1 MTQRRPHTEAE
12 LVEFVRSIDAPA
24 PESLHRRVELLIARR
39 ARERDSAPRRATA
52 LVYRALGSTP
62 RLAVAGAGVAAALA
76 LALALSLGG
85 GGASGP
91 SLHEAAAVTRLPAT
105 AAPPRESHTRNAELL
120 ASVDSVPFPYWQER
134 LGWRATGARTD
145 RVGGRQIT
153 TVFYA
158 NHDGRHVGYA
168 IVAGVP
174 APRVS
179 GGRTAWRDGTLYRL
193 VRENG
198 ALVVTWLRA
207 GHMCVLSGGGGVDQA
222 TLLHLASWH
231 NSVSA

>member
-24 PESLHRRVELLIARR
+24 PESLHRRVESLIARR
-39 ARERDSAPRRATA
+39 ARERGSAPRCATA

-76 LALALSLGG
+76 
-85 GGASGP
+85 
-91 SLHEAAAVTRLPAT
+91 
-105 AAPPRESHTRNAELL
+105 
-120 ASVDSVPFPYWQER
+120 
-134 LGWRATGARTD
+134 
-145 RVGGRQIT
+145 
-153 TVFYA
+153 
-158 NHDGRHVGYA
+158 
-168 IVAGVP
+168 
-174 APRVS
+174 
-179 GGRTAWRDGTLYRL
+179 
-193 VRENG
+193 
-198 ALVVTWLRA
+198 VTWLRA